1 MGTKRRLFMEQLE
14 KDASFLASL
23 NIMDY
28 SLLIGIHDKTR
39 RERDREDSL
48 ERPGSAS
55 AAGGDGA
62 SSSGAGADNGGGG
75 GGGPESLRRYHSHHS
90 HHHGQLLGASPT
102 GAPLLPPAPSG
113 LGRPRGDSQASA
125 GEAGAEGSHGGLH
138 HQQAHHHHF
147 HHHHS
152 YREARDRDGHGGGP
166 PTRSMREFSYES
178 SSAGVGEEGGTTVGG
193 SAEYDE
199 ENYQSYDDSDFDS
212 EMVRALLGW
221 VGGLHSS

>member
-1 MGTKRRLFMEQLE
+1 MEQLE

-48 ERPGSAS
+48 ERPGSAF
-55 AAGGDGA
+55 AAGTA
-62 SSSGAGADNGGGG
+62 TGADGGNGGNGG
-75 GGGPESLRRYHSHHS
+75 IGSGPEGLRRFHSHHS
-90 HHHGQLLGASPT
+90 HQGMLLGASPT
-102 GAPLLPPAPSG
+102 GAPLLPGPS
-113 LGRPRGDSQASA
+113 GRPRGDSLASASA
-125 GEAGAEGSHGGLH
+125 GEGGAGADGSHGGLH
-138 HQQAHHHHF
+138 HQQAHHHHHL

-152 YREARDRDGHGGGP
+152 HSYHRDREARDGHLGGHGHGP

-178 SSAGVGEEGGTTVGG
+178 SSAGVGEDGGTAVTG

-212 EMVRALLGW
+212 EMVRAFMRFALGCGW
-221 VGGLHSS
+221 GF

>member
-1 MGTKRRLFMEQLE
+1 MEQLE

-55 AAGGDGA
+55 AAGVA
-62 SSSGAGADNGGGG
+62 TGADGGGNGGGNG
-75 GGGPESLRRYHSHHS
+75 GIGSGPEALRRFHSHHS
-90 HHHGQLLGASPT
+90 HHGVLLGASPT
-102 GAPLLPPAPSG
+102 GAPLLPGPS
-113 LGRPRGDSQASA
+113 GRPRGDSLASA
-125 GEAGAEGSHGGLH
+125 GEGAAGADGSHRGLH
-138 HQQAHHHHF
+138 HQQAHHHHHL

-152 YREARDRDGHGGGP
+152 HSYHRDREAREGHPGGHAHGP

-178 SSAGVGEEGGTTVGG
+178 SSAGVGEEGGTAGTG

-212 EMVRALLGW
+212 DMVRSWVCALDFGFL
-221 VGGLHSS
+221 LRL